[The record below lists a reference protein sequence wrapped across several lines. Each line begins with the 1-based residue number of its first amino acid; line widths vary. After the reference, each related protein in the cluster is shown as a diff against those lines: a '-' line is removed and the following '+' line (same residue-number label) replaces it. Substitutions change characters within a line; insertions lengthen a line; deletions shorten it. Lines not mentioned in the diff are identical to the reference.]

1 MNITKAVEEYVN
13 FSPSIKDCLKEEV
26 INYSDLSRK
35 IIKETQLKQKDF
47 DAILVAL
54 RRYARKI
61 NGLPSFEKRIQ
72 NVLSKSKLTIT
83 NRVGVIV
90 LEKHIYS
97 DDLLALEKKIK
108 KARDVFYAIEGTGVI
123 TIITAEYYLEEIK
136 KTFKGNVIHDWDNLA
151 LIVISSPEDI
161 EEIPGVYAHL
171 ATLLSQK
178 GINVYETMSCW
189 SETLFVVAEN
199 DVSRSIST
207 FGFSK
212 VV

>member
-1 MNITKAVEEYVN
+1 MNITKAVEEYVD
-13 FSPSIKDCLKEEV
+13 FSPSIKDCLKEQV

-35 IIKETQLKQKDF
+35 IIKETSLKQSDF

-54 RRYARKI
+54 RRYTKKI
-61 NGLPSFEKRIQ
+61 NALPSFEKRIQ
-72 NVLSKSKLTIT
+72 KVLSQSKLTIT

-108 KARDVFYAIEGTGVI
+108 KARDVFYAIEGSGVI
-123 TIITAEYYLEEIK
+123 TIITSEYYLEEIR
-136 KTFKGNVIHDWDNLA
+136 KTFRANMIKDWNHLA

-171 ATLLSQK
+171 ASLLSQK

-189 SETLFVVAEN
+189 SETLFVVAEK
-199 DVSRSIST
+199 DISRSIST

-212 VV
+212 K

>member
-123 TIITAEYYLEEIK
+123 TIITAEYYLEEIH
-136 KTFKGNVIHDWDNLA
+136 KTFRANVIKEWVGLA
-151 LIVISSPEDI
+151 LIVISSSEDI
-161 EEIPGVYAHL
+161 EEIPGIYAHL